1 MKNFIKKIISHIKKF
16 GFYSFLKTAT
26 RRPFDNNF
34 INSFKLRFFIN
45 LHNLSYKKI
54 SSLAKKLNKGEH
66 PKRAILKYENFFLS
80 NIKLEDSVL
89 DIGCHTGYL
98 SFKTALIAK
107 KVVGIDLNKK
117 NISIA
122 KEIYKLPNLSFISAD
137 ATLFP
142 FKEKFNKII
151 LSNVLEHI
159 DRRIDFLKN
168 LNRLT
173 DTILIRVPLIT
184 RDWLAVYK
192 KQLGFEYRL
201 ASDHFIEYTPEILVS
216 EVSASG
222 WQLSSYSI
230 KFGELWGVL
239 TNKNAE

>member
-16 GFYSFLKTAT
+16 GFFSFLKTVS

-34 INSFKLRFFIN
+34 TNSFKLRFFIN

-80 NIKLEDSVL
+80 HIKPEDSVL

-98 SFKTALIAK
+98 SFKAALIAK

-159 DRRIDFLKN
+159 ENRIDFLKKISN
-168 LNRLT
+168 LS
-173 DTILIRVPLIT
+173 DIILLRVPLIE

-192 KQLGFEYRL
+192 KENGYNYLLDSTHY
-201 ASDHFIEYTPEILVS
+201 IEYTLKELKE
-216 EVSASG
+216 EVDKSD
-222 WQLSSYSI
+222 WKIENFTI
-230 KFGELWGVL
+230 KFGEFWGIL
-239 TNKNAE
+239 FKK